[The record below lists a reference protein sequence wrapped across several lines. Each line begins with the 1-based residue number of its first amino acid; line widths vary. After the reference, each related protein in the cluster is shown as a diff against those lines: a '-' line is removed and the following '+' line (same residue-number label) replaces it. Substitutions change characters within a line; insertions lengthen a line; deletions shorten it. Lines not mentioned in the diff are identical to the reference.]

1 MQLDRLAVTL
11 RLRNPWEA
19 IDLGFA
25 MIRIWMREVY
35 APWLVL
41 FLPLCALASL
51 ILPAQWAVGLVWW
64 LKPALDRVV
73 LYVIANGVFGDL
85 PRLRET
91 LRALPQALKP
101 GLFASLTIYR
111 FFFSRSFNLPVW
123 QLEQQRRRAARQ
135 RRQQLQRRTGSYAVW
150 LTVACLL
157 FELALALS
165 IIGVYRLLE
174 PASDAAG
181 FDLFKLMTATDDRL
195 RHWIFATIYFT
206 VMTIMEPCYVAA
218 GFALYL
224 NRRTALEGWD
234 LEVALRRIGERLQP
248 NARPVAPAPM
258 SKVPVSEVP
267 VSEIPLSKSAA
278 SLTLTIAVILAG
290 CLFALPPLPVVAQ
303 NADPSGPATP
313 TQQTS
318 TSSPPLERAQKE
330 IKEILKRSEFDQ
342 YREETVLEYLGKVE
356 DKKKDSQEFDSPL
369 LTTIIEALAQLLRV
383 AVWIALGIA
392 IAFVLYY
399 LLLRFGL
406 LDGLFNAGKDGK
418 YVPPDTLFG
427 LDVRPESLP
436 DDLAGV
442 ALQLAHSGELLKA
455 LSLLYRGTL
464 STLLHRDS
472 VELVGGD
479 TEEDCTRKSLRQI
492 PGPALA
498 YLARLVAAWQ
508 RLAYAK
514 RSVPETDI
522 ETLCNEWGAYFGK
535 AAV

>member
-1 MQLDRLAVTL
+1 
-11 RLRNPWEA
+11 
-19 IDLGFA
+19 
-25 MIRIWMREVY
+25 
-35 APWLVL
+35 
-41 FLPLCALASL
+41 
-51 ILPAQWAVGLVWW
+51 
-64 LKPALDRVV
+64 
-73 LYVIANGVFGDL
+73 
-85 PRLRET
+85 
-91 LRALPQALKP
+91 
-101 GLFASLTIYR
+101 
-111 FFFSRSFNLPVW
+111 
-123 QLEQQRRRAARQ
+123 
-135 RRQQLQRRTGSYAVW
+135 
-150 LTVACLL
+150 
-157 FELALALS
+157 
-165 IIGVYRLLE
+165 
-174 PASDAAG
+174 
-181 FDLFKLMTATDDRL
+181 
-195 RHWIFATIYFT
+195 
-206 VMTIMEPCYVAA
+206 
-218 GFALYL
+218 
-224 NRRTALEGWD
+224 
-234 LEVALRRIGERLQP
+234 
-248 NARPVAPAPM
+248 
-258 SKVPVSEVP
+258 
-267 VSEIPLSKSAA
+267 
-278 SLTLTIAVILAG
+278 
-290 CLFALPPLPVVAQ
+290 
-303 NADPSGPATP
+303 
-313 TQQTS
+313 
-318 TSSPPLERAQKE
+318 
-330 IKEILKRSEFDQ
+330 
-342 YREETVLEYLGKVE
+342 VE
-356 DKKKDSQEFDSPL
+356 DKKRDSQEFDSPL

-399 LLLRFGL
+399 LLRRFGL

-479 TEEDCTRKSLRQI
+479 TEEDCMRKSLRQI

>member
-1 MQLDRLAVTL
+1 VQLDRLAVTL

-35 APWLVL
+35 APWFAL
-41 FLPLCALASL
+41 FLPLCVLASL
-51 ILPAQWAVGLVWW
+51 ILPPQWAVGLVWW

-73 LYVIANGVFGDL
+73 LHVIANGVFGDL

-91 LRALPQALKP
+91 LRALPQAFRP
-101 GLFASLTIYR
+101 GLLASLTIYR
-111 FFFSRSFNLPVW
+111 FFFARSFNLPVW
-123 QLEQQRRRAARQ
+123 QLEQQRGRAARE

-150 LTVACLL
+150 LTLACML

-165 IIGVYRLLE
+165 IIGVYDLLE
-174 PASDAAG
+174 PASDATG
-181 FDLFKLMTATDDRL
+181 FDLFKLMTATDGRL
-195 RHWIFATIYFT
+195 RNWIFATVYFT
-206 VMTIMEPCYVAA
+206 VVTIIEPCYVAA

-248 NARPVAPAPM
+248 ATRP
-258 SKVPVSEVP
+258 VPVSKG
-267 VSEIPLSKSAA
+267 PLSKISASHA
-278 SLTLTIAVILAG
+278 VTITLILVG
-290 CLFALPPLPVVAQ
+290 CLSALPPSPAGAQ
-303 NADPSGPATP
+303 SADPPASTP
-313 TQQTS
+313 SIQQTS
-318 TSSPPLERAQKE
+318 TPPPALDRAPKE
-330 IKEILKRSEFDQ
+330 VKEILKRSEFDQ
-342 YREETVLEYLGKVE
+342 YREQTVLEYLGKAE
-356 DKKKDSQEFDSPL
+356 EKKKSPEFDSPL
-369 LTTIIEALAQLLRV
+369 LMTIIEALAQLLRV
-383 AVWIALGIA
+383 AVWIALGVA

-399 LLLRFGL
+399 LVRRFGF
-406 LDGLFNAGKDGK
+406 LDGLFNSGKDGK

-442 ALQLAHSGELLKA
+442 ALQLARSGELLKA

-479 TEEDCTRKSLRQI
+479 TEEDCMRKSMRQI
-492 PGPALA
+492 PTPALA

-508 RLAYAK
+508 RLAYA
-514 RSVPETDI
+514 RRNVPQTDI
-522 ETLCNEWGAYFGK
+522 ETLCNEWRVYFGK
-535 AAV
+535 AAM

>member
-1 MQLDRLAVTL
+1 VQLDRLAVTL

-35 APWLVL
+35 APWLAL
-41 FLPLCALASL
+41 FLPLCVLASL
-51 ILPAQWAVGLVWW
+51 LLPPQWAIGLVWW

-73 LYVIANGVFGDL
+73 LHVIANAVFGDL

-111 FFFSRSFNLPVW
+111 FFFARSFNLPVW
-123 QLEQQRRRAARQ
+123 QLEQQRGQAARQ
-135 RRQQLQRRTGSYAVW
+135 RRQQLHRRTGSYAVW
-150 LTVACLL
+150 LTLACML

-165 IIGVYRLLE
+165 IIGVYDLLE
-174 PASDAAG
+174 PASDETG
-181 FDLFKLMTATDDRL
+181 FDLFKLVTATDGQL
-195 RHWIFATIYFT
+195 RNWIFATVYFT
-206 VMTIMEPCYVAA
+206 VVTIIEPCYVAA

-248 NARPVAPAPM
+248 NAGPIAPVPV
-258 SKVPVSEVP
+258 SKVPVSKVT
-267 VSEIPLSKSAA
+267 A
-278 SLTLTIAVILAG
+278 SQALTITLILAG
-290 CLFALPPLPVVAQ
+290 CLFALPPSPAGAQ
-303 NADPSGPATP
+303 TADPPASTTP
-313 TQQTS
+313 QTS
-318 TSSPPLERAQKE
+318 KLSPSLDRAHRE

-342 YREETVLEYLGKVE
+342 YREETILEYLGKAE
-356 DKKKDSQEFDSPL
+356 EKKKSPEFDSPL

-399 LLLRFGL
+399 LVRRFGL
-406 LDGLFNAGKDGK
+406 LDGLFNAGKDGT

-436 DDLAGV
+436 DDLAGA
-442 ALQLAHSGELLKA
+442 ALQLARSGELLKA

-479 TEEDCTRKSLRQI
+479 TEEDCMRKSMRQI
-492 PGPALA
+492 PAPALA
-498 YLARLVAAWQ
+498 YLARLVTAWQ
-508 RLAYAK
+508 RLAYAS
-514 RSVPETDI
+514 RHVPETEI
-522 ETLCNEWGAYFGK
+522 ETLCNEWGVYFGK
-535 AAV
+535 AAT

>member
-111 FFFSRSFNLPVW
+111 FFFARSFNLPVW
-123 QLEQQRRRAARQ
+123 QLEQQRGRAARQ

-278 SLTLTIAVILAG
+278 SLTLTIALILAG

-356 DKKKDSQEFDSPL
+356 DKKRDSQEFDSPL

-399 LLLRFGL
+399 LLRRFGL

-479 TEEDCTRKSLRQI
+479 TEEDCMRKSLRQI